1 MPWKI
6 FFAVACGLGLL
17 GASKAEEQTTISSCG
32 DLVVAGAGTG
42 GLYSAWRMIEAG
54 LADPTKTCIFEQTQR
69 VGEQEQST
77 EIDGDLPG
85 EGRARR

>member
-1 MPWKI
+1 MSWKNL
-6 FFAVACGLGLL
+6 AVACGLGLL
-17 GASKAEEQTTISSCG
+17 GASKAEEQTMSSCG

-69 VGEQEQST
+69 LGEQKFRFE
-77 EIDGDLPG
+77 P
-85 EGRARR
+85 R